1 MPSFYSRVFLVGE
14 PIDNEFF
21 GSDISPKFMILQQ
34 EGNRVSL
41 QVFFLDDKIRP
52 ISKIRIVVP
61 DSPESPYALL
71 DASIA
76 FYPQFFKDCAY
87 LMNVKE
93 QLKNTT
99 FLELDLNMPEGWKN
113 LRKEAFSYFKKLRI
127 NTATFEENW
136 RVDR

>member
-1 MPSFYSRVFLVGE
+1 MPSFYSKVFLVGE

-21 GSDISPKFMILQQ
+21 GNDISPKFMILQQ

-41 QVFFLDDKIRP
+41 QVFYLDDKIRP
-52 ISKIRIVVP
+52 ISNIRTVVP
-61 DSPESPYALL
+61 ESPESPYILL

-76 FYPQFFKDCAY
+76 FYPQFFKGCSS
-87 LMNVKE
+87 LMNLKE
-93 QLKNTT
+93 QLKNTV
-99 FLELDLNMPEGWKN
+99 FLDLNLNMPEEWKN
-113 LRKEAFSYFKKLRI
+113 LREEAFPYFKKLRI

>member
-1 MPSFYSRVFLVGE
+1 MPSFYSKVFLVGE
-14 PIDNEFF
+14 PIDSEFF
-21 GSDISPKFMILQQ
+21 GNDISPKFMILQQ

-41 QVFFLDDKIRP
+41 QVFYLDDKIRL
-52 ISKIRIVVP
+52 ISKIRTVVP
-61 DSPESPYALL
+61 DSPESQYALL

-76 FYPQFFKDCAY
+76 FYPQFFKDCAS

-99 FLELDLNMPEGWKN
+99 FLDLDLNMPEGWKN
-113 LRKEAFSYFKKLRI
+113 LRKEAFPYFKKLRI

-136 RVDR
+136 RVER

>member
-1 MPSFYSRVFLVGE
+1 
-14 PIDNEFF
+14 
-21 GSDISPKFMILQQ
+21 MILQQ

-41 QVFFLDDKIRP
+41 KVFYLDDKIRP
-52 ISKIRIVVP
+52 ISNIKTVVSE
-61 DSPESPYALL
+61 SPENPYTLL

-76 FYPQFFKDCAY
+76 FYPQFFKDCAS
-87 LMNVKE
+87 LINVKE

-99 FLELDLNMPEGWKN
+99 FLDLNLNMPEGWKN
-113 LRKEAFSYFKKLRI
+113 LRKEAFPYFKKLRI

>member
-1 MPSFYSRVFLVGE
+1 MPSFYSKVFLVGE

-21 GSDISPKFMILQQ
+21 GSDISPNFMFLQQ
-34 EGNRVSL
+34 EGNRISL
-41 QVFFLDDKIRP
+41 QVFFLDDKIKP
-52 ISKIRIVVP
+52 ISKIRTVVP
-61 DSPESPYALL
+61 ESPESPYALL

-76 FYPQFFKDCAY
+76 FYPQFFKDCAS

-99 FLELDLNMPEGWKN
+99 LLDLDLNMPEGWKN
-113 LRKEAFSYFKKLRI
+113 LWKEAFPYFKKLRI

>member
-1 MPSFYSRVFLVGE
+1 MPSYYSKVFLVGE

-34 EGNRVSL
+34 DGNRVSL
-41 QVFFLDDKIRP
+41 RVFFLDDKIRP
-52 ISKIRIVVP
+52 ISKIRTVVP
-61 DSPESPYALL
+61 ESPESPYALL

-76 FYPQFFKDCAY
+76 FYPQFFKDCAS

-99 FLELDLNMPEGWKN
+99 FLDLDRNMPEGWKN
-113 LRKEAFSYFKKLRI
+113 LRKEAFPYFKKLRI

>member
-1 MPSFYSRVFLVGE
+1 MPSYYSKVFLVGE

-21 GSDISPKFMILQQ
+21 GSDISPKFMVLQQ

-41 QVFFLDDKIRP
+41 QVFFLDDKIRS
-52 ISKIRIVVP
+52 ISKIRTVVP
-61 DSPESPYALL
+61 ESPESPYALL

-76 FYPQFFKDCAY
+76 FYPQFFKDCAS

-99 FLELDLNMPEGWKN
+99 FLDLDLNMPRGWKN
-113 LRKEAFSYFKKLRI
+113 LRKEAFPYFKKLRI

>member
-1 MPSFYSRVFLVGE
+1 MPSFYSKVFLVGE

-21 GSDISPKFMILQQ
+21 GNDIAPKFMILQQ

-41 QVFFLDDKIRP
+41 QVFYLDDKIRL
-52 ISKIRIVVP
+52 ISKIRTVVP
-61 DSPESPYALL
+61 DSPESQYALL

-76 FYPQFFKDCAY
+76 FYPQFFKDCAS

-99 FLELDLNMPEGWKN
+99 FLDLDLNMPEGWKN
-113 LRKEAFSYFKKLRI
+113 LRKEAFPYFKKLRI

>member
-1 MPSFYSRVFLVGE
+1 MPSFYSKVFLVGE
-14 PIDNEFF
+14 SIDNEFS
-21 GSDISPKFMILQQ
+21 GNDISPKFMILQQ

-41 QVFFLDDKIRP
+41 QVFYLDDKIRP
-52 ISKIRIVVP
+52 ISHIRTVVP
-61 DSPESPYALL
+61 ESPESPYILL

-76 FYPQFFKDCAY
+76 FYPQFFKDCAS
-87 LMNVKE
+87 LMNVKK

-99 FLELDLNMPEGWKN
+99 FLDLNMNMPEGWRN
-113 LRKEAFSYFKKLRI
+113 LRKEVFPYFKKLRI

>member
-1 MPSFYSRVFLVGE
+1 MPSFYSKVFLVGE

-34 EGNRVSL
+34 EGNRISL
-41 QVFFLDDKIRP
+41 QVFFLDDKIKP
-52 ISKIRIVVP
+52 ISKIRTVVP
-61 DSPESPYALL
+61 ESPESPYALL

-76 FYPQFFKDCAY
+76 FYPQFFKDCAS

-99 FLELDLNMPEGWKN
+99 LLDLDLNMPEGWRN
-113 LRKEAFSYFKKLRI
+113 LRKEVFPYFKKLRI